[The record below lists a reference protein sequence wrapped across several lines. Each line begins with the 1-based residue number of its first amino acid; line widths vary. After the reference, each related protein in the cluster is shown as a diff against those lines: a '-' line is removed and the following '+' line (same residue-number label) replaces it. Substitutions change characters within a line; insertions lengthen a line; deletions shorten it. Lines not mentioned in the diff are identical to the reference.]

1 MNLESGEDT
10 MNSILGRCLV
20 GWRVCDGGMHFTLD
34 DGRLVIFSGDFVI
47 AIYSSEDA
55 VVH

>member
-1 MNLESGEDT
+1 MSLDSEDT

-20 GWRVCDGGMHFTLD
+20 GWRMGDDGMHFTLD
-34 DGRLVIFSGDFVI
+34 DGRMLIFTGVFEI
-47 AIYSSEDA
+47 AVYSAEDT